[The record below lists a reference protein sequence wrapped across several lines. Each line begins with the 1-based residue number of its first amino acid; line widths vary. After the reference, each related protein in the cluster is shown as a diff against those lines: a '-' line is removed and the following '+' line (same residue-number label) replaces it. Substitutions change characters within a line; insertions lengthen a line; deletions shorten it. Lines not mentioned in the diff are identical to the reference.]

1 MNTPAVDDNL
11 MKVELLDA
19 GGLIESQVNQNDY
32 TTEVARIEKL
42 DPTSLKTELT
52 KLNND
57 IPLLAKE
64 GRTEKIGLILKLL
77 KHFNMQPNVRV
88 YLHYFAQSEAQEF
101 KDSKDTSLMQKIMGK
116 IAKAF
121 KLADSV
127 DKESEKLKT
136 T

>member
-1 MNTPAVDDNL
+1 MSDPKEDNL
-11 MKVELLDA
+11 MKVELADA
-19 GGLIESQVNQNDY
+19 GVLIESQVNQNDY
-32 TTEVARIEKL
+32 MSEVSRLEKL
-42 DPTSLKTELT
+42 DQASLKGELS

-77 KHFNMQPNVRV
+77 KHFNRQPNVRV

-101 KDSKDTSLMQKIMGK
+101 KDSKNNSLVQKIMGK

-127 DKESEKLKT
+127 DQENKKLT
-136 T
+136 PT

>member
-1 MNTPAVDDNL
+1 MGVAAQDNL

-19 GGLIESQVNQNDY
+19 GNLIESQVSQNDY
-32 TTEVARIEKL
+32 TTEAARLEKL
-42 DPTSLKTELT
+42 DPVSLKAELN

-64 GRTEKIGLILKLL
+64 GRSEKIGLILKLL
-77 KHFNMQPNVRV
+77 KHFNRQPNVRV
-88 YLHYFAQSEAQEF
+88 YLHYFAQSEAEEF
-101 KDSKDTSLMQKIMGK
+101 KDSKNNSLMQKIMGK

-121 KLADSV
+121 KLADEV
-127 DKESEKLKT
+127 DEESEKLKT

>member
-1 MNTPAVDDNL
+1 MGDVTEDNL

-19 GGLIESQVNQNDY
+19 GNLIESQVNQNDY
-32 TTEVARIEKL
+32 TTETDRLEKL
-42 DPTSLKTELT
+42 DQAVLKTELT
-52 KLNND
+52 KLNSD

-101 KDSKDTSLMQKIMGK
+101 KGSKDVSLMQKVMAK

-127 DKESEKLKT
+127 DKESQKLKS
-136 T
+136 